1 MELKLCVTGSRW
13 YVSALCWLT
22 DKWAEIGKS
31 VTVEFTRNGRT
42 MKKISKI
49 KKSSME
55 SAGSYS
61 GHYSLFV
68 TVSLQ
73 LFECQMNSLST
84 AGWPTT
90 AQEGMI
96 YRWVAPHTLYAASII
111 QQSSLQIDR
120 PSLYC
125 QRHPC
130 WTIGSSIQ
138 AASRRKAAL
147 SRRLTVGELR
157 GSTKAQYELKRINT
171 VYWDS
176 YSPALPMRFIA
187 SLTFLITYVQKWS
200 DVDHV
205 NASTDLYCLDRK
217 TTPMLSWH

>member
-1 MELKLCVTGSRW
+1 MEELWKFQRLRKAAWKAQAATVDTIHCFEQFHFSSLNV
-13 YVSALCWLT
+13 
-22 DKWAEIGKS
+22 KW
-31 VTVEFTRNGRT
+31 T
-42 MKKISKI
+42 
-49 KKSSME
+49 
-55 SAGSYS
+55 
-61 GHYSLFV
+61 
-68 TVSLQ
+68 
-73 LFECQMNSLST
+73 LST

-90 AQEGMI
+90 AQERMI

-120 PSLYC
+120 PSLDC

-130 WTIGSSIQ
+130 QTIGSSIQ

>member
-1 MELKLCVTGSRW
+1 
-13 YVSALCWLT
+13 
-22 DKWAEIGKS
+22 
-31 VTVEFTRNGRT
+31 
-42 MKKISKI
+42 
-49 KKSSME
+49 
-55 SAGSYS
+55 
-61 GHYSLFV
+61 
-68 TVSLQ
+68 
-73 LFECQMNSLST
+73 MNSLST

-90 AQEGMI
+90 AQERMI
-96 YRWVAPHTLYAASII
+96 YRRVAPHTLYAASII

-120 PSLYC
+120 PSLDC

-157 GSTKAQYELKRINT
+157 GSIKAQYELKRINM

-187 SLTFLITYVQKWS
+187 SLTFLITYVQKWCWS
-200 DVDHV
+200 CQCIHWFV
-205 NASTDLYCLDRK
+205 
-217 TTPMLSWH
+217 LSWQKDDPHAELALDSNVADIQKEVLPQSEPLEEKA